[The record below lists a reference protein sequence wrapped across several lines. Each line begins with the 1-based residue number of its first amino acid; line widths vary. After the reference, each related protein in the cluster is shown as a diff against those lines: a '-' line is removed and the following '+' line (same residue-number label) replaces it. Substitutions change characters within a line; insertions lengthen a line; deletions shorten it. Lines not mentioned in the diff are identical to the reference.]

1 MRSVCKIY
9 KLRKRFKRYTLSSE
23 TELGCLT
30 NKIICLKN
38 CNFFLISA
46 CIFIGNRNDQE
57 FGTAIDIIKH
67 GGIRKM
73 TNTET
78 LSYPVVQSREEK
90 IENAATGVSFIKDVK
105 NASDYELTQASANG
119 DMGAFEEVYNRH
131 HRRVYAICLRMLKN
145 VTEAEDLT
153 QDVFIQL
160 YRKIGSFRGDSA
172 FTTWLHR
179 LTVNQV
185 LMHFRKRNVKY
196 EKTTEEGEAPI
207 QIVGGTENPRKMPVV
222 DKIALENAIEQLPPG
237 YKNVFIL
244 HDIEGYEHE
253 EVARI
258 LGCSV
263 GTSKSQLHKARLKLR
278 KLLQKKANP
287 RLVGVW

>member
-1 MRSVCKIY
+1 
-9 KLRKRFKRYTLSSE
+9 
-23 TELGCLT
+23 
-30 NKIICLKN
+30 
-38 CNFFLISA
+38 
-46 CIFIGNRNDQE
+46 
-57 FGTAIDIIKH
+57 
-67 GGIRKM
+67 M

-78 LSYPVVQSREEK
+78 LNYPVLQSVEEK
-90 IENAATGVSFIKDVK
+90 IENAAAGVSFIKDVK
-105 NASDYELTQASANG
+105 NASDYKLTQASASG

-196 EKTTEEGEAPI
+196 EKTTEEGEAPL
-207 QIVGGTENPRKMPVV
+207 QIVGGTENPSKMPVV
-222 DKIALENAIEQLPPG
+222 DKIALQNAIEQLPPG
-237 YKNVFIL
+237 YKNVFVL

-287 RLVGVW
+287 RLVGAAW